1 MRTLILLTLL
11 TLSPI
16 LQATAATLRP
26 FTTVERPIVRLSDL
40 WDGVAKDRDLGPAP
54 APGARILVEA
64 PQLAAIA
71 RQFDVDWE
79 PASPGDRAV
88 VERAGQPL
96 SREAVLAAVR
106 EALAAAGAP
115 ADADVE
121 VPAFAAPIVPT
132 GAATEPSISQLI
144 YDAGTGQFTALVSVV
159 AAGMEPVQSRVAGRI
174 VPMQELPVP
183 TRAISAGDV
192 VGAADLRVT
201 RVRAASLA
209 GEAVRSVGQA
219 IGFAPRRPLAK
230 GQPILVADL
239 ERPVLVRRGASVSM
253 VLAMPGLALTAEG
266 IAMGPA
272 AMGERVRVLNPN
284 SKMLVEAEV
293 TGPGEVRVMP
303 GTTPIPAGASAGWA
317 LAQGAVR

>member
-1 MRTLILLTLL
+1 MRTLVLLLLTL
-11 TLSPI
+11 
-16 LQATAATLRP
+16 QAAGAATLRP

-71 RQFDVDWE
+71 RQFGVDWE

-96 SREAVLAAVR
+96 AREAVLAAVR
-106 EALAAAGAP
+106 GALAAAGAP
-115 ADADVE
+115 GDADVE
-121 VPAFAAPIVPT
+121 VSAFVAPIVPRGE
-132 GAATEPSISQLI
+132 GAEPGISQLI
-144 YDAGTGQFTALVSVV
+144 YDAGTGQFTALVSV
-159 AAGMEPVQSRVAGRI
+159 AAEGTEPVQSRVAGRI
-174 VPMQELPVP
+174 VPMQEMLVP
-183 TRAISAGDV
+183 IRAISAGDV
-192 VGAADLRVT
+192 VAAADLRIA
-201 RVRAASLA
+201 RVRVGSLG
-209 GEAVRSVGQA
+209 GEAVRSAGQA

-230 GQPILVADL
+230 GQPILLADL

-253 VLAMPGLALTAEG
+253 ALAMPGLALTAEG

-272 AMGERVRVLNPN
+272 ALGERVRVLNPS

-293 TGPGEVRVMP
+293 IGPGEVRVVP
-303 GTTPIPAGASAGWA
+303 GATPIPAGASAGWA
-317 LAQGAVR
+317 LAQGALR

>member
-1 MRTLILLTLL
+1 MRSLVLLLLLTL
-11 TLSPI
+11 P
-16 LQATAATLRP
+16 AAAATLRP
-26 FTTVERPIVRLSDL
+26 FTTLERPVVRLSDL
-40 WDGVAKDRDLGPAP
+40 WDGVTKDRDLGPAP

-64 PQLAAIA
+64 PQLKAIA

-88 VERAGQPL
+88 VERSGQPL

-106 EALAAAGAP
+106 GALAAAGAP

-132 GAATEPSISQLI
+132 GSAAEPSVSQLL
-144 YDAGTGQFTALVSVV
+144 YDAGTGQFTALVSV
-159 AAGMEPVQSRVAGRI
+159 AAEGMEPVQSRVAGRI
-174 VPMQELPVP
+174 VPMQDLPVP
-183 TRAISAGDV
+183 TRAIGAGEV
-192 VGAADLRVT
+192 VGAEDLRVT

-209 GEAVRSVGQA
+209 AEVVRSAGQA
-219 IGFAPRRPLAK
+219 VGFAPRRALAK

-239 ERPVLVRRGASVSM
+239 ERPVLVRKGASVRM
-253 VLAMPGLALTAEG
+253 ALAMPGIALTAEG
-266 IAMGPA
+266 IAMGSA
-272 AMGERVRVLNPN
+272 ALGERVRVLNPS

-303 GTTPIPAGASAGWA
+303 GSSPVPAGPSAGWA
-317 LAQGAVR
+317 MAQGGVR